1 MRKRLIAF
9 GLLGAFCLQLLGCGA
24 GSPAVSGSQASTVAE
39 IGDGRTPSP
48 EIQALSLPE
57 LAGMTAVAEN
67 DRLALFAGQE
77 DGRVALYV
85 KQTGAVWSSA
95 PLLDETDERLTEA
108 QRRLL
113 SSPIDILY
121 YNAANTEQERNGQ
134 IASIGRG
141 GLICTVKDHCLSFVY
156 IFPDDGIQI
165 TVEFRLNGDGLAV
178 SVPLDKIV
186 ESQGNRLTEISLLPY
201 FGCGTLDDEGYLLV
215 PDGSGALIRMNNGKS
230 TGAPIQEPLYGDDIV
245 VNSERRDALRRSM
258 TLPVLGIRRNGRGLL
273 NIVTE
278 GDAGASVNAYTAGM
292 KRRLNCAYF
301 SFNYRATDSVV
312 LDSSSKKAKL
322 VKMIADTPN
331 SAERFTLRLVP
342 LTGAGD
348 YGEMAARYR
357 TYLTDEQGL
366 QASDTATRRPLYVD
380 CYGALQKQ
388 GTVLCVPATVT
399 VPLTTYGQA
408 GEMMAALID
417 AGIDDVVFSYDGW
430 AQGGV
435 TGPLPTKGKYE
446 SRLGGRKAFA
456 ALTQR
461 AAALGVTFVPNVG
474 VTDLYTSGNG
484 YSKSRTAAA
493 LLNGTP
499 GLQYAYDLSS
509 RLRDKTLTP
518 YYLVS
523 PQQYTGVLQR
533 FFAGYDTTGL
543 SAVGLKKTGW
553 ALYSDH
559 HRVSI
564 DRQQAKAMVLDACRY
579 ARRQTGGLLT
589 QNANGYTA
597 AVSDWILQA
606 PSQGSG
612 YDIEDGSVPFYA
624 LVFSGLKSYSV
635 EATNLSADVQSVLL
649 RAIETGASLSY
660 AFTAQNSAETANTYL
675 APVYSSDYREWLETA
690 AEQYAA
696 LRTVQQATGATAM
709 VAHSRLADGVYET
722 VFANGARV
730 RVNYQKTA
738 YTDAAGTVAA
748 MDYQIIR

>member
-1 MRKRLIAF
+1 MRKRLIVF
-9 GLLGAFCLQLLGCGA
+9 GMIGVLCLQLLGCGA
-24 GSPAVSGSQASTVAE
+24 GSLTISESQAPTEVE
-39 IGDGRTPSP
+39 TGDGRAPSP
-48 EIQALSLPE
+48 EIQALCLPE

-85 KQTGAVWSSA
+85 KQTGAVWSSV

-113 SSPIDILY
+113 RSPIDILY
-121 YNAANTEQERNGQ
+121 YDATNTEQERNGQ
-134 IASIGRG
+134 IASIGKD
-141 GLICTVKDHCLSFVY
+141 GLICTVEDYCLRYVY
-156 IFPDDGIQI
+156 IFPEDGIQI
-165 TVEFRLNGDGLAV
+165 TVEYRLKGDGLSV
-178 SVPLDKIV
+178 SIPLDEIV
-186 ESQGNRLTEISLLPY
+186 EGEKNRLAEISLLPY

-215 PDGSGALIRMNNGKS
+215 PDGSGGLIRMNNGKS
-230 TGAPIQEPLYGDDIV
+230 AGAPIEEPLYGNDIV
-245 VNSERRDALRRSM
+245 VNSERREALRQQMS
-258 TLPVLGIRRNGRGLL
+258 LPVLGIRRNGSGLL
-273 NIVTE
+273 SIVTE
-278 GDAGASVNAYTAGM
+278 GDASASVNAYTAGM

-301 SFNYRATDSVV
+301 SFSYRATDSVV
-312 LDSSSKKAKL
+312 LDSSSKNAKL
-322 VKMIADTPN
+322 VKLIADAPT

-348 YGEMAARYR
+348 YVEMAARYR
-357 TYLTDEQGL
+357 TYLIDEQGV
-366 QASDTATRRPLYVD
+366 QASDNASRRPLYVD

-399 VPLTTYGQA
+399 VPLTTYAQA
-408 GEMMAALID
+408 GEMMVALLD

-430 AQGGV
+430 TPGGI

-456 ALTQR
+456 TLTRQ
-461 AAALGVTFVPNVG
+461 AAELGVTFVPNVG

-499 GLQYAYDLSS
+499 GLQYTYNLSN

-533 FFAGYDTTGL
+533 FFASYDTTGV
-543 SAVGLKKTGW
+543 SAVGLKKNGW

-564 DRQQAKAMVLDACRY
+564 DRQQAKTMVLDACRY
-579 ARRQTGGLLT
+579 ARQRTGELLT

-597 AVSDWILQA
+597 AVSDWILQV
-606 PSQGSG
+606 PSQSSG
-612 YDIEDGSVPFYA
+612 YDIEDESVPFYA
-624 LVFSGLKSYSV
+624 LVFSGLKSYSL

-660 AFTAQNSAETANTYL
+660 AFTAQNSAETENTYL
-675 APVYSSDYREWLETA
+675 ASIYSSDYHEWLETA

-696 LRTVQQATGATAM
+696 LRTVQQATGGTAM
-709 VAHSRLADGVYET
+709 VAHSRLAAGVYET
-722 VFANGARV
+722 AFANGARV

-738 YTDAAGTVAA
+738 YTDAAGTVEA
-748 MDYQIIR
+748 MNYQIIR